1 MKKNKRGK
9 LVKKTGL
16 PPGALVYT
24 GDKNIEFTIQ
34 IIEYDSEHYREYTIN
49 DISQLDVKNATG
61 VTWINIIGLHDIEAV
76 EKIGNYFGL
85 NKLVLED
92 ILNVY
97 QRPKIEYYDENIFVV
112 LKMLS
117 LNNETKVLD
126 AEQVSIVFGKNYVI
140 SFQEKEIDIFGFIRS
155 RLKNNKGII
164 RKKGSDY
171 LVYALIDVI
180 VDNYFVVLEQVEEEL
195 ENLEDEVTTK
205 TGSDIVERMHKM
217 KKDLIVLRK
226 AVWPLTELVGI
237 LYKEKNKLIAEE
249 TLMYFRDVYDHTIQI
264 IDILDTI
271 RDILSGLL
279 DIYLSEINTKTNEV
293 MKMLTLIATIFILLT
308 FLVGVYGMNFKNM
321 PELEWKY
328 GYFGLWGIMIFIG
341 VGLTLYFKK
350 KKWM

>member
-1 MKKNKRGK
+1 
-9 LVKKTGL
+9 
-16 PPGALVYT
+16 
-24 GDKNIEFTIQ
+24 
-34 IIEYDSEHYREYTIN
+34 
-49 DISQLDVKNATG
+49 
-61 VTWINIIGLHDIEAV
+61 
-76 EKIGNYFGL
+76 
-85 NKLVLED
+85 
-92 ILNVY
+92 
-97 QRPKIEYYDENIFVV
+97 
-112 LKMLS
+112 
-117 LNNETKVLD
+117 
-126 AEQVSIVFGKNYVI
+126 
-140 SFQEKEIDIFGFIRS
+140 
-155 RLKNNKGII
+155 
-164 RKKGSDY
+164 
-171 LVYALIDVI
+171 
-180 VDNYFVVLEQVEEEL
+180 
-195 ENLEDEVTTK
+195 
-205 TGSDIVERMHKM
+205 M

-226 AVWPLTELVGI
+226 AVWPLRELVGI

-293 MKMLTLIATIFILLT
+293 MKMLTLIATIFIPLT